1 MQINKALV
9 MQKNKK
15 EKKGDASVF
24 VLCTLARNI
33 FFMEQ

>member
-1 MQINKALV
+1 MQVNKALV
-9 MQKNKK
+9 MQKKEK

-24 VLCTLARNI
+24 VLCTLARKI